1 MHEAT
6 ILKAVKT
13 CYNIY
18 LASRN
23 LVNQT
28 TARATLTQMLNV
40 IFTRMEMQA
49 MEVDVPKYESENVE
63 LCEVDETVQS
73 DDSVNQDIDESIIY
87 DIVNDICDSA
97 IQSIDHSNKTKE
109 LAQDIVRSMS
119 QVNNL
124 LFFEFIINIY
134 FIFNNCLGEFGNHK

>member
-1 MHEAT
+1 VHEAT

-49 MEVDVPKYESENVE
+49 MELDVPKYESEIVE
-63 LCEVDETVQS
+63 LGEIDETVQS
-73 DDSVNQDIDESIIY
+73 DDSLIQDIDESIIY

-97 IQSIDHSNKTKE
+97 IQSIDQCNKTKE

-119 QVNNL
+119 QVSN
-124 LFFEFIINIY
+124 
-134 FIFNNCLGEFGNHK
+134 

>member
-1 MHEAT
+1 MVTSQHVEVHEAT

-49 MEVDVPKYESENVE
+49 METEVHKDESETVE
-63 LCEVDETVQS
+63 SCEVDETIQS
-73 DDSVNQDIDESIIY
+73 DELCNQEVIDESIIS
-87 DIVNDICDSA
+87 DIINEICNSA
-97 IQSIDHSNKTKE
+97 IESLDCDTKTKE

-119 QVNNL
+119 QVSR
-124 LFFEFIINIY
+124 NI
-134 FIFNNCLGEFGNHK
+134 FKLS